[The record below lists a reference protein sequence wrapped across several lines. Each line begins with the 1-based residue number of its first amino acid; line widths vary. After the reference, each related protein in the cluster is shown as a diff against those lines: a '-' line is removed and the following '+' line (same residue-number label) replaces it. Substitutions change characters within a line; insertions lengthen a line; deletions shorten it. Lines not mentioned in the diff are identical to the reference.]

1 MNPNT
6 IRATVA
12 RMNRKGTPTMNLKT
26 RLDKFE
32 RDNDGNSTNPLI
44 AGTHE
49 HVTCITIGGA
59 NPNTD
64 EWIVNKTTGERLPI
78 TPYWERMVAEY
89 DATNPI
95 ADFTVNIGGPSN
107 PEPDEIQ

>member
-1 MNPNT
+1 
-6 IRATVA
+6 
-12 RMNRKGTPTMNLKT
+12 MNLKT